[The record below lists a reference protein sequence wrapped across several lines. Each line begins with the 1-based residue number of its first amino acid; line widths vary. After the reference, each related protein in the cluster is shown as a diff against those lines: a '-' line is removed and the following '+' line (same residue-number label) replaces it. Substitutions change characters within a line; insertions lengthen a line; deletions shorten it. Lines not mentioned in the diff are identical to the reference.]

1 MSTLFSVRAK
11 NHGMDSLRRRAYLG
25 LELVLAPEAGRDA
38 GLMRVE
44 HVDDAGPAARAGVQ
58 LGDRIVSVADAPLTT
73 LDEAR
78 RVVAAL
84 PYAQP
89 APLELLRD
97 GLPMRLTC
105 QPEALALESLP
116 SGRIELDEVAWRQ
129 HRLRALWSWPARQP
143 PYPLIWLLPGA
154 TWLSDE
160 HPTTPAHPMRKL
172 VAQLTAAGFATLR
185 VERSGL
191 GDSEGPACTELDL
204 QAELEGFRAAF
215 ARIDDNPL
223 LIPERIYVF
232 GRSLGGM
239 LAPLVVAGRAVRG
252 LGIWGSSS
260 GRWSEVM
267 LRTSTRQWALS
278 GVTPER
284 LAAKRAALQA
294 LHALVYSEGL
304 SPEQAYARRPE
315 LQRVLPQ
322 AYAGR
327 HVYGRVASYFQQLQA
342 LDLEQAFRT
351 LEMPLLALHG
361 SCDWLSERDD
371 LARIAELRGRHG
383 TLIELPGID
392 HHMHLRDSL
401 EQAFATPWGGEWSPS
416 VGAALL
422 AFWAA

>member
-1 MSTLFSVRAK
+1 MTTPIFPSRKAP
-11 NHGMDSLRRRAYLG
+11 LRRRAYVG
-25 LELVLAPEAGRDA
+25 LELALAPEAGRDV
-38 GLMRVE
+38 GLLRVE
-44 HVDDAGPAARAGVQ
+44 HVDDAEPAARAGVQ
-58 LGDRIVSVADAPLTT
+58 VGDRIVSVAGTPLTT

-84 PYAQP
+84 PHAQP
-89 APLELLRD
+89 AQLELLRD
-97 GLPMRLTC
+97 GRSVHLTF
-105 QPEALALESLP
+105 QPAALALESLP
-116 SGRIELDEVAWRQ
+116 SGQIELDEVAWGQ
-129 HRLRALWSWPARQP
+129 HRLRALWSWPATQP

-191 GDSEGPACTELDL
+191 GDSEGPPCTELDL

-215 ARIDDNPL
+215 ARIDANPR
-223 LIPERIYVF
+223 LIPERIYGF

-239 LAPLVVAGRAVRG
+239 LAPLVLAGRALAGV
-252 LGIWGSSS
+252 GIWGSSS
-260 GRWSEVM
+260 GRWSDVM

-278 GVTPER
+278 GVAPER
-284 LAAKRAALQA
+284 LAAKRAGLEA
-294 LHALVYSEGL
+294 LHALVYLEGL

-315 LQRVLPQ
+315 LQGVLPQ

-327 HVYGRVASYFQQLQA
+327 YVYGRVASYFQQLQA

-351 LEMPLLALHG
+351 LEAPVLALHG

-371 LARIAELRGRHG
+371 LARIAELRAQHS
-383 TLIELPGID
+383 TFIELPGID
-392 HHMHLRDSL
+392 HHMHRRDSL

-422 AFWAA
+422 ACWAA